1 MIVVSDMNGTLTTG
15 SPVRGLVDW
24 VKNNQSSNRATLYL
38 LSILPSYALV
48 IAGLL
53 DEQRW
58 GQRLMKSSLKLV
70 RDATPATLKEIG
82 AWSVEKELWPGKR
95 EDVLERIRRHKDE
108 GADVY
113 LVSSAF
119 EPTVADFASRIN
131 VSAIGSPIEIA
142 NGRLRFTDGLN
153 ISQGKVERL
162 QSSLGVDHFD
172 FAYGDTWS
180 DIPMLEHSD
189 HPVAVYPDKP
199 LRAMAHERG
208 WEIIGG

>member
-1 MIVVSDMNGTLTTG
+1 MIVVSDMIGTLTTG

-48 IAGLL
+48 LAGLL
-53 DEQRW
+53 DAQRW

-70 RDATPATLKEIG
+70 RNATPATLKEIG
-82 AWSVEKELWPGKR
+82 AWSVDKELWPGKR
-95 EDVLERIRRHKDE
+95 EDVLDRIQHHKNE

-119 EPTVADFASRIN
+119 EPTVADFASRIH
-131 VSAIGSPIEIA
+131 VSPIGSPVEIA
-142 NGRLRFTDGLN
+142 NGRVRFSEGLN
-153 ISQGKVERL
+153 VSRGKVERL
-162 QSSLGVDHFD
+162 HNSLGVDHFD

-189 HPVAVYPDKP
+189 HPVAVYPDKA
-199 LRAMAHERG
+199 LRAMAMERG
-208 WEIIGG
+208 WEVVGG